1 MLMKKGIICVASV
14 CFCLLTLCATQLY
27 AQAAKIGVFEVQKV
41 MRESKTFE
49 GYRQDLLKQIEAKRK
64 PLRDREESAK
74 ATEEKLRKE
83 GEKLPVNERRALEE
97 RLANDA
103 RDIRRLRE
111 DFEIEVRKLDTQLAQ
126 KALGMISGVVK
137 NIGEREGYTVIFE
150 KSAAGVAYFKD
161 TVDITGKIIQ
171 QIK

>member
-1 MLMKKGIICVASV
+1 MKRLFVLSVSVFFIICFMGIQDVS
-14 CFCLLTLCATQLY
+14 

-49 GYRQDLLKQIEAKRK
+49 GYRQDLMKQIEAKRK

-74 ATEEKLRKE
+74 ATEERLRKE

-126 KALGMISGVVK
+126 KALGMISGVIK
-137 NIGEREGYTVIFE
+137 NIAEKEGYTVIFE

>member
-1 MLMKKGIICVASV
+1 MKRLFVLGVSAFFIICFMGIQDVS
-14 CFCLLTLCATQLY
+14 

-49 GYRQDLLKQIEAKRK
+49 GYRQDLMKQIEAKRK

>member
-1 MLMKKGIICVASV
+1 MKRLFVLSVSVFFIICFIGIQDVS
-14 CFCLLTLCATQLY
+14 

-49 GYRQDLLKQIEAKRK
+49 GYRQDLMKQIEAKRK

-74 ATEEKLRKE
+74 ATEERLRKE

-126 KALGMISGVVK
+126 KALGVISGVVK

-150 KSAAGVAYFKD
+150 RSAAGVAYFKD

>member
-1 MLMKKGIICVASV
+1 MKRLFVLSVLVFFIICFMGIQDVS
-14 CFCLLTLCATQLY
+14 
-27 AQAAKIGVFEVQKV
+27 AQAMKIGVFEVQKV

-49 GYRQDLLKQIEAKRK
+49 GYRQDLVKQIEAKRK
-64 PLRDREESAK
+64 PLRDREESARL
-74 ATEEKLRKE
+74 TEEKLRKE
-83 GEKLPVNERRALEE
+83 GEKLPVNERRTLEE

-111 DFEIEVRKLDTQLAQ
+111 DFEVEVRKLDTQLAQ
-126 KALGMISGVVK
+126 KALGMISGVIK
-137 NIGEREGYTVIFE
+137 NIAEKEGYTVIFE
-150 KSAAGVAYFKD
+150 RSAAGIAYFKD

>member
-1 MLMKKGIICVASV
+1 MKRLLIVIVMAVVMVSFIGISQVS
-14 CFCLLTLCATQLY
+14 
-27 AQAAKIGVFEVQKV
+27 AQTVKIGVFEVQKV

-49 GYRQDLLKQIEAKRK
+49 GYRQDLMKQIEGKRK

-83 GEKLPVNERRALEE
+83 GEKLSVNERRALEE

-103 RDIRRLRE
+103 KDIRRLRE
-111 DFEIEVRKLDTQLAQ
+111 DFEIEVRKLDAQLAQ
-126 KALGMISGVVK
+126 KAIGMISGVIK
-137 NIGEREGYTVIFE
+137 NIAEKEGYTVIFE
-150 KSAAGVAYFKD
+150 RSAAGVAYAQD
-161 TVDITGKIIQ
+161 AVDITGKIIQ